1 MSWFK
6 LERYFEDIFNRI
18 DKIHREETARIFLLA
33 ITAFRP
39 FPVLSLH
46 YLGMEASNKD
56 YAIHMEISRISTQ
69 NVFRIKKKWKKL
81 LNSRCRDLLEVDD
94 PCNREDAPFF
104 AGKVN
109 LLHRTV
115 GDFLRNNYSDELR
128 GRAGEGFD
136 ARPSLCKT
144 IIALSKVSADGNHPN
159 ISDDDSDDDSEGF
172 DVNIPNFQLVYEM
185 LYYAKDYERTEAQ
198 SLAVL
203 LDELDRV
210 NTIRT
215 NGTHVNWVNRRSFIL
230 LREYDNCTFLALTV
244 EAGLRIY
251 VKEKLESNKMLITEK
266 GGRPLLDYAC
276 RPHLQDTWSL
286 EDPEMVRLLLEHGS
300 DPNQPVG
307 PTDEEGHTVW
317 GVFVYVCYNGQYLD
331 KGMHTSLETVHEIME
346 SMIDHGGDPDLIIL
360 NLRNKQRLTLQR
372 ALEFIFGADRAAHLA
387 ARMEEYAQRN
397 APPPPPPPPPPPS
410 LFRRLLGWK

>member
-33 ITAFRP
+33 ITAIRP

-46 YLGMEASNKD
+46 YLGMEATNKD
-56 YAIHMEISRISTQ
+56 YAIHMELSRISTQ
-69 NVFRIKKKWKKL
+69 HVFRIKKKWKKL

-94 PCNREDAPFF
+94 PCNREDAPFL

-136 ARPSLCKT
+136 ARSSLCKT

-159 ISDDDSDDDSEGF
+159 ISEGF
-172 DVNIPNFQLVYEM
+172 DINIPNFDLVDEM
-185 LYYAKDYERTEAQ
+185 LSYARDYERTEAQ
-198 SLAVL
+198 SVAVL

-215 NGTHVNWVNRRSFIL
+215 NGSHVHWVNKRVSSYI
-230 LREYDNCTFLALTV
+230 EYENCTFLALTI

-266 GGRPLLDYAC
+266 RGRPLLDYAC
-276 RPHLQDTWSL
+276 RPSVHRRWPL
-286 EDPEMVRLLLEHGS
+286 DPEMVRLLLEHRS

-307 PTDEEGHTVW
+307 DIVEGSTVW
-317 GVFVYVCYNGQYLD
+317 GHFVSECYSVQQLDGYLHD
-331 KGMHTSLETVHEIME
+331 PLEIMQE
-346 SMIDHGGDPDLIIL
+346 SMEFMIDHGADPTLKIKMGDFCSEERIKAFALGDGE
-360 NLRNKQRLTLQR
+360 KMLTMQEM
-372 ALEFIFGADRAAHLA
+372 LEYIFGPDRAAHLA

-397 APPPPPPPPPPPS
+397 APPPPPPPPS

>member
-1 MSWFK
+1 
-6 LERYFEDIFNRI
+6 
-18 DKIHREETARIFLLA
+18 
-33 ITAFRP
+33 
-39 FPVLSLH
+39 
-46 YLGMEASNKD
+46 MEAANKD

-69 NVFRIKKKWKKL
+69 HVFRIKKKWKKL

-94 PCNREDAPFF
+94 PCNREDAPFL

-128 GRAGEGFD
+128 RRAGEGFD
-136 ARPSLCKT
+136 ATSSLCKT
-144 IIALSKVSADGNHPN
+144 IIALSKVSADENHPN
-159 ISDDDSDDDSEGF
+159 ISEG
-172 DVNIPNFQLVYEM
+172 VEINIPNFDLVDEM
-185 LYYAKDYERTEAQ
+185 IYYARDYERTEAQ
-198 SLAVL
+198 SVAVL

-215 NGTHVNWVNRRSFIL
+215 NGSHVHWVNKKRFSYE
-230 LREYDNCTFLALTV
+230 EYDNCTFLALTI

-276 RPHLQDTWSL
+276 RHSLQEERWSL
-286 EDPEMVRLLLEHGS
+286 DPKMVRLLLEHGS
-300 DPNQPVG
+300 NPNQPVG
-307 PTDEEGHTVW
+307 DIVEGNTVW
-317 GVFVYVCYNGQYLD
+317 GLFLSDCRYNVKFLPEN
-331 KGMHTSLETVHEIME
+331 MHESLEIVQE
-346 SMIDHGGDPDLIIL
+346 SVELMIDHGADPDLMIP
-360 NLRNKQRLTLQR
+360 NLRNIKISDYHFEEKKRIAELVVTMQKTL
-372 ALEFIFGADRAAHLA
+372 EIIFGADRAAHLA

-397 APPPPPPPPPPPS
+397 APPPPPPPPPPS